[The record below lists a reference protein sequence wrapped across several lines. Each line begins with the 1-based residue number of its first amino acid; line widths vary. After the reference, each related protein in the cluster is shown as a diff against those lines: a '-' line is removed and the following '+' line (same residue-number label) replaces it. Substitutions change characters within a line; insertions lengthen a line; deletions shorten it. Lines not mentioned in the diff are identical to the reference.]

1 MLNVDFVCTLSAV
14 SPIYSIEHKHHL
26 TLYYRPRFIQHFGF
40 SYSEYVLLLET
51 YNRRLDSSPQV
62 DFETVAC
69 EWLHSSAPGTED
81 NKTIYDEK
89 MINFPFQDK
98 PELYIGGIFPITGQK
113 YRAPELAKGATNF
126 IYQFY

>member
-1 MLNVDFVCTLSAV
+1 M
-14 SPIYSIEHKHHL
+14 SPIYSIEHKHNL
-26 TLYYRPRFIQHFGF
+26 TLYCRPRFIQHFGF

-51 YNRRLDSSPQV
+51 YNRQNSSSAQV

-69 EWLHSSAPGTED
+69 EWLHSSAPGTAE

-113 YRAPELAKGATNF
+113 YRAPELAKGATNNF